1 MKNRKTKHSSKAIL
15 LGVLGLFGLA
25 GLAGAGSVENLFAQG
40 NQAYFNG
47 DYAGAIQSYET
58 IAQHQGV
65 SPALL
70 GNLARAHQANGDLGP
85 ALLNFERARWLAPR
99 DAAIRAGLQ
108 QLRQDAGLF
117 TDAEPRWARPFLEL
131 SLNEWSWLAAAAW
144 AVCGGLILAR
154 GLGVKRLPLK
164 SGLALS
170 GILLAAGLGGIAIGL
185 AQMDRAVVIG
195 DHAPIRVSPYAYAR
209 QVASVSEGRPLT
221 VTGSHG
227 EFIKVRTA
235 TGQTGWMAATD
246 VGRITVLKVTPPDD
260 DAEVVSVDGPRP
272 NATNAE
278 SEG

>member
-1 MKNRKTKHSSKAIL
+1 MKDRTTKHLSKTTL

-25 GLAGAGSVENLFAQG
+25 GLAGAGSPESLFAQG
-40 NQAYFNG
+40 NQAYYDG
-47 DYAGAIQSYET
+47 DYTSAIRCYET

-70 GNLARAHQANGDLGP
+70 GNLAHAHQANGDLGP

-99 DAAIRAGLQ
+99 DADIRAGLQ
-108 QLRQDAGLF
+108 HLRQDAGLF
-117 TDAEPRWARPFLEL
+117 TDAVPRWARPFLAL
-131 SLNEWSWLAAAAW
+131 SLNEWSWLVAAAW

-164 SGLALS
+164 TGLALS
-170 GILLAAGLGGIAIGL
+170 GMVLATGLGGIAIRL
-185 AQMDRAVVIG
+185 AQTDRAVVIG
-195 DHAPIRVSPYAYAR
+195 DHAPIRVSPYASAR
-209 QVASVSEGRPLT
+209 QVASVSEGRPLS

-235 TGQTGWMAATD
+235 SGQTGWMAATD

-260 DAEVVSVDGPRP
+260 AAEVASADGPGP